1 MKTKLIFLLCLL
13 ITLTACAPAANKDY
27 SEHERVTVNL
37 PEDDSVNGYRL
48 PDDGSSDSLSVPA
61 QNGSVSADTKTESP
75 AFSEPETPTPK
86 EESYIGNKSTHV
98 LHRADCGSVKTM
110 KDENK
115 AEFPDREAALDE
127 GYTPCK
133 RCKP

>member
-61 QNGSVSADTKTESP
+61 DTESESP

-110 KDENK
+110 KEENK
-115 AEFPDREAALDE
+115 AEFTDREAALDE
-127 GYTPCK
+127 GYTHCK
-133 RCKP
+133 SCKP